1 MAKTFAMV
9 LGVIL
14 LLVGILGFLLNP
26 AGGLLLGIFAVNGP
40 HNAIHVA
47 SGLLGIAAA
56 FMGWARLFCQAFGV
70 VYLLVGLLGFVA
82 TDSQSMLLGL
92 IHINMAANLLHL
104 AIGAVTAY
112 VGFAAAGKLVAAT
125 RA

>member
-1 MAKTFAMV
+1 MAKTFTMV

-14 LLVGILGFLLNP
+14 LLVGILGYVLNP

-40 HNAIHVA
+40 HNVIHVVT
-47 SGLLGIAAA
+47 GLLAITAAY
-56 FMGWARLFCQAFGV
+56 MGWARLFCQAFGI

-82 TDSQSMLLGL
+82 TDSQGMLLGL
-92 IHINMAANLLHL
+92 VSVNMAANLLHL
-104 AIGAVTAY
+104 AIGAATAY
-112 VGFAAAGKLVAAT
+112 VGFAAAGTPVPAA